1 MSYADTLSTDQT
13 LPRWSPDG
21 RTLLFMLGSIGN
33 DFGLSLYR
41 INADGT
47 GLREVSIPIQDA
59 TGIIWYSWAPNGR
72 RLAAVV
78 SLSIFC
84 CSPDFA
90 LFLMNPDGTE
100 PVEVTDEGSSIF
112 SNIVEW
118 SPDGSR
124 LVLVGAGLS
133 IKDTLATPRQQI
145 FTAHA
150 IFGTAAWSPD
160 SRRLVFSMALFRA
173 DSTLE
178 PERLYV
184 INSNGSGLFQLTDP
198 PQELFGEFP
207 IDDEGPVWTP

>member
-1 MSYADTLSTDQT
+1 MS
-13 LPRWSPDG
+13 
-21 RTLLFMLGSIGN
+21 F
-33 DFGLSLYR
+33 
-41 INADGT
+41 
-47 GLREVSIPIQDA
+47 SIPDA
-59 TGIIWYSWAPNGR
+59 TGVVWYAWAPNGR

-124 LVLVGAGLS
+124 LVLVTDGIS
-133 IKDTLATPRQQI
+133 IKDTLATPRQRI
-145 FTAHA
+145 FTADGF
-150 IFGTAAWSPD
+150 FGAAAWSPD
-160 SRRLVFSMALFRA
+160 SRRLVFSLELFG
-173 DSTLE
+173 
-178 PERLYV
+178 PESLGPEKLYV
-184 INSNGSGLFQLTDP
+184 INSDGSGLFQLTDP
-198 PQELFGEFP
+198 PQEFFSEFT